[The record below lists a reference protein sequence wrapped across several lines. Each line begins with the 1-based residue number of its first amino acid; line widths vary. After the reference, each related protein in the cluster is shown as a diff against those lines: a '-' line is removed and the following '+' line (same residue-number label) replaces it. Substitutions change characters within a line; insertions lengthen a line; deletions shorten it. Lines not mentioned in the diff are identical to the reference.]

1 MAFRRCAEGAF
12 TQEMGAIVSREARR
26 LGYLSFVCSLVSSFV
41 RSLFFFILYFFVED
55 LNFFVEDLE
64 KRCAL
69 EDNKKLLYKII
80 EDLFAL
86 GDVLDDAETFGL
98 SLSFY
103 SNTLSQPE
111 IRDQI
116 EKDVSEVARLSIEV
130 FPSLCRFCNCLYI

>member
-1 MAFRRCAEGAF
+1 M
-12 TQEMGAIVSREARR
+12 
-26 LGYLSFVCSLVSSFV
+26 
-41 RSLFFFILYFFVED
+41 
-55 LNFFVEDLE
+55 
-64 KRCAL
+64 
-69 EDNKKLLYKII
+69 
-80 EDLFAL
+80 DLFAL
-86 GDVLDDAETFGL
+86 GDNLDDAQTFGL